1 MHFFSEALSKR
12 LTSAKISRALWHVN
26 IFGLAAFP
34 IDLRRRPPWKLRR
47 RFATPNPLE
56 GLIETLQD
64 DVSFSALAA
73 WSCWQDL

>member
-1 MHFFSEALSKR
+1 MHFFRAAFQAAQQRENI
-12 LTSAKISRALWHVN
+12 TSALACY

-47 RFATPNPLE
+47 HFATPNPLE
-56 GLIETLQD
+56 GLIETLED